1 MSLKQAKRLRGN
13 MTDAERRL
21 WYRLRAHRFGGVK
34 VKRQVPIGP
43 YVVDFACLSRKLV
56 LEVDGGQHSENE
68 ADRIREQRL
77 QEEGFKV
84 LRFWNNDVLKQ
95 TDTLLEMIM
104 VALDGSSQ
112 GSPSPGARSLSSGR
126 ASRGPV
132 GAPPS
137 PQGERGKSA
146 RGEIGR

>member
-1 MSLKQAKRLRGN
+1 MSLKQAKRLRDN

-77 QEEGFKV
+77 QEE
-84 LRFWNNDVLKQ
+84 
-95 TDTLLEMIM
+95 
-104 VALDGSSQ
+104 
-112 GSPSPGARSLSSGR
+112 
-126 ASRGPV
+126 
-132 GAPPS
+132 
-137 PQGERGKSA
+137 
-146 RGEIGR
+146 